1 MRVSR
6 TTTKVLEAF
15 MEYLRECHKRITPE
29 RISILE
35 VISKQNKVFTIE
47 DLRERMS
54 KEAFP
59 VAVATLYNTV
69 ELLLDAGLLQP
80 LRLPD
85 MPSTLY
91 RINTGEKSHVYMIC
105 EQCGSVR
112 ENKEKELTRYINK
125 YDFSE
130 FEPRSFS
137 LSISGICR
145 KCRKINEG
153 NKQNNELDT

>member
-6 TTTKVLEAF
+6 MTTKVLEAF
-15 MEYLRECHKRITPE
+15 MEYLRERHKRITPE

-91 RINTGEKSHVYMIC
+91 RINAGEKSHVYMIC

-145 KCRKINEG
+145 KCRKINEE
-153 NKQNNELDT
+153 NKQITN